1 MNNSLFT
8 TLFIIFTTIIIV
20 SCGETTTT
28 ENNTKNDNSTSQH
41 QKVIDSN
48 ANVMFSIN
56 GSIFSIPS
64 PIQTAIFIS
73 GSGAEFNSS
82 AINSHEN
89 ADNYSSDFYKAIN
102 LGIYGADLSYTTI
115 YEDNNL
121 SLKYLAIIRDIAS
134 DIGLENSFDETLIN
148 RFSSNSNNKDSM
160 LVFVSEAF
168 TNADNYLKSNDKNN
182 EAALILTGGWLEAMN
197 ILAVSYLDTKNT
209 DIKDRIAQQKNTLLT
224 VVEMLEKL
232 GTSDDY
238 MDLASELYELYQYFE
253 GIEYSYEYVAPVTDG
268 KNRVTNINSKQMID
282 MSDEQ
287 LNNIINKL
295 TNIRDEI
302 TI

>member
-1 MNNSLFT
+1 MNKSFYT
-8 TLFIIFTTIIIV
+8 TLFTLFLTILIIV
-20 SCGETTTT
+20 SCGETTT
-28 ENNTKNDNSTSQH
+28 NDNINNDINKNNH

-48 ANVMFSIN
+48 ANLMISID

-73 GSGAEFNSS
+73 GSGAEFNTL
-82 AINSHEN
+82 AINPYEN
-89 ADNYSSDFYKAIN
+89 ADNYSSDFYKTLN

-121 SLKYLAIIRDIAS
+121 SLKYLAIIRDIAN

-168 TNADNYLKSNDKNN
+168 TNADNYLKSNEKNS
-182 EAALILTGGWLEAMN
+182 EAALILAGGWIEAMN
-197 ILAVSYLDTKNT
+197 ILAISYQDTKNVK
-209 DIKDRIAQQKNTLLT
+209 IKERIAQQKNTLLT
-224 VVEMLEKL
+224 LVEMLEKL
-232 GTSDDY
+232 GNSDDY
-238 MDLASELYELYQYFE
+238 MDLSAELYELYEYFE
-253 GIEYSYEYVAPVTDG
+253 GIEYSYEYIAPVTDG
-268 KNRVTNINSKQMID
+268 KNRLTNINSKQLINI
-282 MSDEQ
+282 SDEQ
-287 LNNIINKL
+287 LNDIINKL

>member
-8 TLFIIFTTIIIV
+8 TFFIISITTLIIV
-20 SCGETTTT
+20 SCGETTT
-28 ENNTKNDNSTSQH
+28 NNNNNDISTKH
-41 QKVIDSN
+41 KEAIDSN
-48 ANVMFSIN
+48 ANLMFSID

-73 GSGAEFNSS
+73 ESGADFNTLS
-82 AINSHEN
+82 INSNEN

-121 SLKYLAIIRDIAS
+121 SLKYLATIRDIAS
-134 DIGLENSFDETLIN
+134 DIGLENSFDETLMS

-168 TNADNYLKSNDKNN
+168 TNADNYLKSNEKNN
-182 EAALILTGGWLEAMN
+182 EAALILTGGWIEAMN
-197 ILAVSYLDTKNT
+197 ILAVSYQDTKNIE
-209 DIKDRIAQQKNTLLT
+209 IKERIAQQKNTLLT

-238 MDLASELYELYQYFE
+238 MDLASDLYELYQYFE
-253 GIEYSYEYVAPVTDG
+253 EIEYTYEYIAPVTDG
-268 KNRVTNINSKQMID
+268 KNRITNINSKQIINI
-282 MSDEQ
+282 SDEQ

>member
-8 TLFIIFTTIIIV
+8 TFFIIFITTLIIV
-20 SCGETTTT
+20 SCGETTTKI
-28 ENNTKNDNSTSQH
+28 NNNNDISTKH
-41 QKVIDSN
+41 KEAIDSN
-48 ANVMFSIN
+48 ANLMFSID

-73 GSGAEFNSS
+73 GSGADFNTL
-82 AINSHEN
+82 AINSNEN
-89 ADNYSSDFYKAIN
+89 ADNYSSNFYKAIN

-115 YEDNNL
+115 YENNNL

-134 DIGLENSFDETLIN
+134 DIGLENSFDETLIS

-182 EAALILTGGWLEAMN
+182 EAALILTGGWIEAMN
-197 ILAVSYLDTKNT
+197 ILAVSYQDTKN
-209 DIKDRIAQQKNTLLT
+209 IKIKERIAQQKNTLLT

-238 MDLASELYELYQYFE
+238 MDLASDLYELYQYFE
-253 GIEYSYEYVAPVTDG
+253 EIEYSYQYIAPVTDG
-268 KNRVTNINSKQMID
+268 RNKITNINSKQLINI
-282 MSDEQ
+282 SDEQ

>member
-8 TLFIIFTTIIIV
+8 TFFIIFITTLVIV
-20 SCGETTTT
+20 SCGETTTKI
-28 ENNTKNDNSTSQH
+28 NNNNDISTKH
-41 QKVIDSN
+41 KEAIDSN
-48 ANVMFSIN
+48 ANLIFSID

-73 GSGAEFNSS
+73 ESGADFNTL
-82 AINSHEN
+82 AINSNEN

-115 YEDNNL
+115 YENNNL
-121 SLKYLAIIRDIAS
+121 SLKYLAIIRDIAN
-134 DIGLENSFDETLIN
+134 DIGLANSFDETLIS

-182 EAALILTGGWLEAMN
+182 EAALILTGGWIEAMN
-197 ILAVSYLDTKNT
+197 ILAISYQDTENIE
-209 DIKDRIAQQKNTLLT
+209 IKERIAQQKNTLLT

-238 MDLASELYELYQYFE
+238 MDLASDLYELYQYFE
-253 GIEYSYEYVAPVTDG
+253 EIEYSYEYIAPVTDG
-268 KNRVTNINSKQMID
+268 KNKITNINSKQLINI
-282 MSDEQ
+282 SDEQ
-287 LNNIINKL
+287 LKNIINKL

>member
-8 TLFIIFTTIIIV
+8 TFFIISITTLIIV
-20 SCGETTTT
+20 SCGETTT
-28 ENNTKNDNSTSQH
+28 NNNNNNDISTKH
-41 QKVIDSN
+41 KEAIDSN
-48 ANVMFSIN
+48 ANLMFSID

-73 GSGAEFNSS
+73 ESGADFNTLS
-82 AINSHEN
+82 INSNEN

-121 SLKYLAIIRDIAS
+121 SLKYLATIRDIAS
-134 DIGLENSFDETLIN
+134 DIGLENSFDETLMS

-168 TNADNYLKSNDKNN
+168 TNADNYLKSNEKNN
-182 EAALILTGGWLEAMN
+182 EAALILTGGWIEAMN
-197 ILAVSYLDTKNT
+197 ILAVSYQDTKNIE
-209 DIKDRIAQQKNTLLT
+209 IKERIAQQKNTLLT

-238 MDLASELYELYQYFE
+238 MDLASDLYELYQYFE
-253 GIEYSYEYVAPVTDG
+253 EIEYTYEYIAPVTDG
-268 KNRVTNINSKQMID
+268 KNRITNINSKQIINI
-282 MSDEQ
+282 SDEQ